1 MHRFAAILTVLTMAI
16 VLTVATGSAQQPAH
30 NMSNGGP
37 YKVLK
42 TARVGGEGNWDY
54 IYADA
59 PGRRLYIPRRG
70 GPAPGA
76 ADLATALIPTR
87 LTIFDLDTLE
97 LVGQIDGVGGNG

>member
-1 MHRFAAILTVLTMAI
+1 MHRFTAILTILIMAI

-30 NMSNGGP
+30 NMSNAGP

-59 PGRRLYIPRRG
+59 AGRRLYIPRRG
-70 GPAPGA
+70 APPAAAAGA
-76 ADLATALIPTR
+76 AAPATAGAAAPFR
-87 LTIFDLDTLE
+87 RA
-97 LVGQIDGVGGNG
+97 